1 MVLNNGQVS
10 GRQALPAIERLKRL
24 VEKLKIFRESSLPQV
39 FNRFRHRSVA
49 FPCHVLC
56 HQEWIPTMTQ
66 EHHASMMEEAAA
78 LFKGMKRPG
87 GGVNGGR
94 N

>member
-1 MVLNNGQVS
+1 
-10 GRQALPAIERLKRL
+10 
-24 VEKLKIFRESSLPQV
+24 
-39 FNRFRHRSVA
+39 
-49 FPCHVLC
+49 
-56 HQEWIPTMTQ
+56 MTQ